1 MTRPPVTSPP
11 APRPPAARP
20 RHTAAPTRRGRAL
33 AVPALAVAVAV
44 AALAGVVVAL
54 STGAPGPAP
63 VPAVAAAVPAGPAPD
78 AAGSVAG
85 ASAVDVRPVALRV
98 PDAGVSV
105 DLIDL
110 GLDPAGALEVPVDP
124 ADAGWFRLGPA
135 PGERGPAVIAGH
147 VDSRAGP
154 GVFYRLRE
162 MEPGDEVTVERADGQ
177 QVRFRV
183 TGVLAVDK
191 DEFPTDAV
199 YGPTPL
205 AELRLITCGGAFDR
219 AEGSYVG
226 NVIVSATR
234 ID

>member
-1 MTRPPVTSPP
+1 VS
-11 APRPPAARP
+11 RPPAA
-20 RHTAAPTRRGRAL
+20 APSPARQGL

-44 AALAGVVVAL
+44 AALAGVAVAL
-54 STGAPGPAP
+54 SVGAPGP
-63 VPAVAAAVPAGPAPD
+63 GPAPAPVV
-78 AAGSVAG
+78 AAVAPAPPVPG
-85 ASAVDVRPVALRV
+85 ATVAVADVRPVALRV

-205 AELRLITCGGAFDR
+205 AELRLITCGGEFDR